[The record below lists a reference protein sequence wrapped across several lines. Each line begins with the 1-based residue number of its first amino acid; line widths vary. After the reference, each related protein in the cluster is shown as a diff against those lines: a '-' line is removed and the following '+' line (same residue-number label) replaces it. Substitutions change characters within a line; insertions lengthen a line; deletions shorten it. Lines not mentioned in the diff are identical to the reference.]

1 MDSRP
6 LILSIESWTPEQGWG
21 SAIQEQLGMDLWRI
35 PVVIFS
41 AIGIY
46 LTFLLLVKVFGA
58 RILSP
63 MGGFDAILLIMVGA
77 VAGRVIIGHPP
88 SLAAGVLGLT
98 TLMALVAVF
107 GAMRHVRGASGML
120 NARPIILVA
129 HGQLV
134 HKALEHTHTDLED
147 VRAAARQAGA
157 GSLSDIAAMVLESNG
172 AVSVIKEGQDLDP
185 FIFLDADGSHLV
197 LKED

>member
-1 MDSRP
+1 
-6 LILSIESWTPEQGWG
+6 
-21 SAIQEQLGMDLWRI
+21 
-35 PVVIFS
+35 
-41 AIGIY
+41 
-46 LTFLLLVKVFGA
+46 
-58 RILSP
+58 

-98 TLMALVAVF
+98 TLMALVAIF